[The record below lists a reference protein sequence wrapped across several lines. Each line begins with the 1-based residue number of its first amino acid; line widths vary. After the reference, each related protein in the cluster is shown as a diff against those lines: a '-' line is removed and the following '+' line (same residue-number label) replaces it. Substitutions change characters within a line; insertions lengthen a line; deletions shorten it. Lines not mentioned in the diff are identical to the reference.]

1 MAYPQV
7 DAPYGF
13 VPINLIGGQVFA
25 GSTRLIPIASGSGTA
40 IFNGDVV
47 KLNTSGTLSLETLT
61 ATATPVGVFLG
72 CSYTDPTF
80 GKTFRQ
86 FYPAGTVA
94 ADIMAYVV
102 DDPDAL
108 FKVAVTAAA
117 TSTIGNVARAAVG
130 ENSALILTAGNTTN
144 GNSRMSV
151 SSSTGTASTL
161 PIRVIDIVPETAL
174 AVNPASYTEVI
185 VKWNAGVHQYNNPTG
200 LA

>member
-7 DAPYGF
+7 DAPYGL

-25 GSTRLIPIASGSGTA
+25 GSTRLIPIASGSTTA

-47 KLNTSGTLSLETLT
+47 NLGSSGTLGKDVGT

-86 FYPAGTVA
+86 FYPGGLAI
-94 ADIMAYVV
+94 ADIMAYVI
-102 DDPDAL
+102 DDPNAL
-108 FKVAVTAAA
+108 FKVAVTAAG
-117 TSTIGNVARAAVG
+117 TSTIGNVARTVVG
-130 ENSALILTAGNTTN
+130 ENSALIQTAGNTTN
-144 GNSRMSV
+144 GNSRV
-151 SSSTGTASTL
+151 SISSTTATASTL
-161 PIRVIDIVPETAL
+161 PVRIIDVVPETAL

-185 VKWNAGVHQYNNPTG
+185 VKWNAGMHQYNNPTG
-200 LA
+200 V

>member
-7 DAPYGF
+7 DAPYGL

-25 GSTRLIPIASGSGTA
+25 GSTRLIPIASGSATA

-47 KLNTSGTLSLETLT
+47 NLGSSGTLGKDVGT

-72 CSYTDPTF
+72 CSYTDPVF

-86 FYPAGTVA
+86 FYPGGLAI
-94 ADIMAYVV
+94 ADIVAYVI

-108 FKVAVTAAA
+108 FKVAVTAAG
-117 TSTIGNVARAAVG
+117 TSTIGDVSRAVVG
-130 ENSALILTAGNTTN
+130 ENSALIQTAGNTAN
-144 GNSRMSV
+144 GNSRV
-151 SSSTGTASTL
+151 SISSTTATASTL
-161 PIRVIDIVPETAL
+161 PVRIIDVVPETAL

-185 VKWNAGVHQYNNPTG
+185 VKWNAGMHQYNNPTG
-200 LA
+200 V

>member
-7 DAPYGF
+7 DAPYGL

-25 GSTRLIPIASGSGTA
+25 GSTRLIPIASGSTTA

-47 KLNTSGTLSLETLT
+47 NLGSSGTLGKDVGT

-86 FYPAGTVA
+86 FYPGGLAI
-94 ADIMAYVV
+94 ADIMAYVI
-102 DDPDAL
+102 DDPNAL
-108 FKVAVTAAA
+108 FKVAVTAAG
-117 TSTIGNVARAAVG
+117 TSTIGNVARTVVG
-130 ENSALILTAGNTTN
+130 ENSALIQTAGNTSN
-144 GNSRMSV
+144 GNSRV
-151 SSSTGTASTL
+151 SISSTTATASTL
-161 PIRVIDIVPETAL
+161 PVRIIDVVPETAL

-185 VKWNAGVHQYNNPTG
+185 VKWNAGMHQYNNPTG
-200 LA
+200 V

>member
-7 DAPYGF
+7 DAPYGL

-25 GSTRLIPIASGSGTA
+25 GSTRLIPIASGSSTS

-47 KLNTSGTLSLETLT
+47 NLNSGGTLSRDAGT

-72 CSYTDPTF
+72 CSYTDPVF

-86 FYPAGTVA
+86 FYPANTVA
-94 ADIMAYVV
+94 ADIMAYVI

-108 FKVAVTAAA
+108 FKVAVTAAG
-117 TSTIGNVARAAVG
+117 TSTIGNVSRAVVG
-130 ENSALILTAGNTTN
+130 ENSALIQTAGNTAN
-144 GNSRMSV
+144 GNSRV
-151 SSSTGTASTL
+151 SISSTTATASTL
-161 PIRVIDIVPETAL
+161 PIRIIDVVPETAL

-185 VKWNAGVHQYNNPTG
+185 VKWNAGMHQYYNPTG
-200 LA
+200 V

>member
-7 DAPYGF
+7 DAPYGL

-25 GSTRLIPIASGSGTA
+25 GSTRLIPIASGSTTA

-47 KLNTSGTLSLETLT
+47 NLGSSGTLGKDVGT

-86 FYPAGTVA
+86 FYPGGLAI
-94 ADIMAYVV
+94 ADIVAYVC
-102 DDPDAL
+102 DDPNAL
-108 FKVAVTAAA
+108 FKVAVTAAG
-117 TSTIGNVARAAVG
+117 TSTIGNVARTVVG
-130 ENSALILTAGNTTN
+130 ENSALIQTAGNTAN
-144 GNSRMSV
+144 GNSRV
-151 SSSTGTASTL
+151 SISSTTATASTL
-161 PIRVIDIVPETAL
+161 PIRIIDIVQETAL

-185 VKWNAGVHQYNNPTG
+185 VKWNAGMHQYNNPTG
-200 LA
+200 V

>member
-7 DAPYGF
+7 DAPYGL

-25 GSTRLIPIASGSGTA
+25 GSTRLIPITSASGTA

-47 KLNTSGTLSLETLT
+47 NLNSDGTLSKDVGT

-86 FYPAGTVA
+86 FYPASTVA
-94 ADIMAYVV
+94 ADIVGYVL

-108 FKVAVTAAA
+108 FKVAVTTAG
-117 TSTIGNVARAAVG
+117 TSTIASVTRSAVG
-130 ENSALILTAGNTTN
+130 NNSALIQTAGNTTN
-144 GNSRMSV
+144 GNSRV
-151 SSSTGTASTL
+151 SISATTATASTL
-161 PIRVIDIVPETAL
+161 PVRIIDIVQETAL

-185 VKWNAGVHQYNNPTG
+185 VKWNAGMHQYYNPTG
-200 LA
+200 V

>member
-7 DAPYGF
+7 DAPYGL

-25 GSTRLIPIASGSGTA
+25 GSTRLIPIASGSTTA

-47 KLNTSGTLSLETLT
+47 NLGSSGTLGKDVGT

-86 FYPAGTVA
+86 FYPGGLAI
-94 ADIMAYVV
+94 ADIMAYVI
-102 DDPDAL
+102 DDPNAL
-108 FKVAVTAAA
+108 FKVAVTAAG
-117 TSTIGNVARAAVG
+117 TSTIGNVARTVVG
-130 ENSALILTAGNTTN
+130 ENSALIQTAGNTTN
-144 GNSRMSV
+144 GNSRV
-151 SSSTGTASTL
+151 SISSTTATTSTL
-161 PIRVIDIVPETAL
+161 PVRIIDIVPETAL

-185 VKWNAGVHQYNNPTG
+185 VKWNAGMHQYNNPTG
-200 LA
+200 V

>member
-7 DAPYGF
+7 DAPYGL

-25 GSTRLIPIASGSGTA
+25 GSTRLIPITSGSATA

-61 ATATPVGVFLG
+61 ATASPVGVFLG

-86 FYPAGTVA
+86 YYPANTVA

-102 DDPDAL
+102 DDPNAL
-108 FKVAVTAAA
+108 FKVAVTAGT
-117 TSTIGNVARAAVG
+117 TSTIGSVTRSAVG
-130 ENSALILTAGNTTN
+130 ENTALTLTAGNTTN

-151 SSSTGTASTL
+151 SAALNTTSTL
-161 PIRVIDIVPETAL
+161 PIRIIDIVPETAL
-174 AVNPASYTEVI
+174 ATNPASYTEVI

>member
-7 DAPYGF
+7 DAPYGL

-25 GSTRLIPIASGSGTA
+25 GSTRLIPIASGSTTA

-47 KLNTSGTLSLETLT
+47 NLGSSGTLGKDVGT

-72 CSYTDPTF
+72 CSYTDPVF

-86 FYPAGTVA
+86 FYPGGLAI
-94 ADIMAYVV
+94 ADIMAYVI

-108 FKVAVTAAA
+108 FKVAVTAAG
-117 TSTIGNVARAAVG
+117 TSTIGNVSRAVVG
-130 ENSALILTAGNTTN
+130 ENSALIQTAGNTTN
-144 GNSRMSV
+144 GNSRV
-151 SSSTGTASTL
+151 SISSTTATASTL
-161 PIRVIDIVPETAL
+161 PIRIIDVVPETAL

-185 VKWNAGVHQYNNPTG
+185 VKWNAGMHQYYNPTG
-200 LA
+200 V